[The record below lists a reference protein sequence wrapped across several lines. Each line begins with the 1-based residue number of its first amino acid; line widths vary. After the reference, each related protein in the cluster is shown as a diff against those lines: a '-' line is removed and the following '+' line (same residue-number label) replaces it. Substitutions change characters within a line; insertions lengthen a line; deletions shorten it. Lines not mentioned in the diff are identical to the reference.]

1 MKKIYSLS
9 TLALLAVVLL
19 SACSRD
25 SDEEDIVPGIIVDE
39 VKCDPMITDFFNKK
53 VYTES
58 LYPITAGFRP
68 PFYDETTGEIRYI
81 VIINN
86 EEELLNIFPDAG
98 ELPKIDFS
106 KYSVLIGCTPFGSGL
121 EDKIPRDLKRKV
133 MYMNNNQYTLA
144 LYFSYTFSEIG
155 WDMQQYVLTWGI
167 YPKLSSDSISII
179 LKFV

>member
-1 MKKIYSLS
+1 MRKVIFNLGFM
-9 TLALLAVVLL
+9 LMAMILL
-19 SACSRD
+19 SACNND

-86 EEELLNIFPDAG
+86 EEELLNIYPDAG